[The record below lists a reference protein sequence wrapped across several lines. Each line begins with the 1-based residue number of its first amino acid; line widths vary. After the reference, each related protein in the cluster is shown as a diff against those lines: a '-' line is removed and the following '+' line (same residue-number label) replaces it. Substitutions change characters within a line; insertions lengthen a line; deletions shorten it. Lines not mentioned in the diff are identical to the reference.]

1 MSMQGQSTRV
11 PSPVRT
17 GARLENVRYEIRGAL
32 ARRALELEAAGR
44 KIAKLNIGNPSV
56 FGFTVPDHVR
66 QAIERNLV
74 SSEAY
79 CHQKGLVEA
88 REAIV
93 AQQHKHGIAQAHV
106 DRIFIGNGVSELID
120 LALRS
125 LLSDGDEVLLPSPD
139 YPLWSAAVTLNGG
152 RPVYYTCPAEREH
165 TPDAAEIEA
174 LITNKTRAVVLV
186 NPNNPTGA
194 IYPRSLLETIVGIA
208 ERHGLVLLS
217 DEIYD
222 EIVYDNAEFT
232 PLAKI
237 AGEVPCLTFDGL
249 SKVQR
254 ACGYRVGWLSMT
266 GAKAA
271 IEPLE
276 AALDLLASL
285 RLCANVAGQYAIAP
299 SLEGPETI
307 AQLVAKGG
315 RLYETRAAVIES
327 CATSRFLDLVAPKGA
342 MYAFPSVRAD
352 LLPGFDDETFALDLL
367 ENESVL
373 IVPGRG
379 FNCVPRNH
387 FRITLLPLAPQMR
400 EVFARIERVLERM
413 AAAQPQRQVA

>member
-93 AQQHKHGIAQAHV
+93 AQQHKHGIAEAHV

-174 LITNKTRAVVLV
+174 LITNKTRAIVLV

-327 CATSRFLDLVAPKGA
+327 CAASRFLDLVAPKGA

-400 EVFARIERVLERM
+400 EVFARIDRVLERM

>member
-1 MSMQGQSTRV
+1 MQGQSTRV